1 MCFIARAELKG
12 RGGLGAGSVVE
23 TTGAVLGVAEVVL
36 EIGGAVL
43 GVVLVVL
50 EATKVVV
57 ELSEDDDAAAP
68 PDARVDT
75 ESSETPTGET
85 VVHAPAESA
94 VRSAATTSTPVARRR
109 IIFRRRPCCSRRSRS
124 GKSCRV
130 TRPRGSGM
138 FIPEV

>member
-36 EIGGAVL
+36 EIAGAVL

-57 ELSEDDDAAAP
+57 ELSEDAVAP

-75 ESSETPTGET
+75 ESSETPAGET
-85 VVHAPAESA
+85 VVHAPPESA
-94 VRSAATTSTPVARRR
+94 VRSAAKTSTPAARRR